1 MLKGSLYNAAVVDYE
16 KDGGAISGVDNE
28 EVCWAN
34 GAALNKTLASLKE
47 GDIFVVP
54 ANRTFYLM
62 GGIISENLFGVVL
75 HFDGNLVYSQS
86 IRSWPRD
93 SRGTVLDC
101 LKFVNASSLLLT
113 SSAIQLGEDKNGEN
127 EEGGVMDGRGKVWW
141 GVPGVGYLVRGE
153 NRPKLLVL
161 DQATNVTVERL
172 FLKDSPYWTFLASSA
187 SGLEVRESKIHA
199 ARTGYD
205 GHDLI
210 DMTAF
215 NTDGFDVTGRNVWI
229 HDCEVWNQDD
239 TIAVKDDSQDMLFER
254 ITASG
259 VGLTIG
265 SIGNSVVRNITFRD
279 CTMPQT
285 YKGIYMK
292 FRDSSPDAGGTIADV
307 TFENIRIEEPSQW
320 PIWIGPA
327 QQSDSSRLC
336 AAHPCSICWPELPE
350 ATCGTPGGSTY
361 VNITL
366 RNVTVV
372 NPKLSPGVILANSS
386 APMVNVLFEDV
397 VFENPPIDGVWGTDY
412 FKCENVLGGVATG
425 KTWPV
430 PPCFE
435 DRTNTRAD

>member
-1 MLKGSLYNAAVVDYE
+1 
-16 KDGGAISGVDNE
+16 
-28 EVCWAN
+28 
-34 GAALNKTLASLKE
+34 
-47 GDIFVVP
+47 
-54 ANRTFYLM
+54 
-62 GGIISENLFGVVL
+62 
-75 HFDGNLVYSQS
+75 
-86 IRSWPRD
+86 
-93 SRGTVLDC
+93 
-101 LKFVNASSLLLT
+101 
-113 SSAIQLGEDKNGEN
+113 
-127 EEGGVMDGRGKVWW
+127 
-141 GVPGVGYLVRGE
+141 
-153 NRPKLLVL
+153 
-161 DQATNVTVERL
+161 
-172 FLKDSPYWTFLASSA
+172 
-187 SGLEVRESKIHA
+187 
-199 ARTGYD
+199 
-205 GHDLI
+205 
-210 DMTAF
+210 
-215 NTDGFDVTGRNVWI
+215 
-229 HDCEVWNQDD
+229 
-239 TIAVKDDSQDMLFER
+239 
-254 ITASG
+254 
-259 VGLTIG
+259 
-265 SIGNSVVRNITFRD
+265 
-279 CTMPQT
+279 
-285 YKGIYMK
+285 MK
-292 FRDSSPDAGGTIADV
+292 FRDSSPDAGGTISDV